1 MVVLDVV
8 VTDSQGQPVRG
19 LTRRDFGVIENGVEQ
34 KLSSFEAPPL
44 RKSQPSQERET
55 ISESSDN
62 SIPARNILVLDELNN
77 GVLDQAYARQS
88 IEKYLRKH
96 GPVLNQPTSLLIVGQ
111 DRLEFAHDYTRNG
124 AALKDAL
131 QGHHAEL
138 PFSQMT
144 GGAYRAV
151 ERLAKTL
158 GVLEQIASANLHY
171 AGRKNVIWIGS
182 GFPELNLRSLAA
194 QDRRSFAEAIRVMAR
209 ELSDARLVV
218 YTIDPQGLEVAPAAY
233 EDSFGDPTTGDPA
246 TGELLFEGLAPQT
259 GGKIFR
265 LQNQIDEAIA
275 ESMEDGAAYYTL
287 AYNPSNHNW
296 DGQFR
301 TVRVVVEGRG
311 LEARARKGYYAV
323 AESPLS
329 AGEVDD
335 AVSQALMSPMPF
347 RGIDVHATVTR
358 ADDGA
363 GRYVLGVD
371 GDALNWQSLPS
382 GKRRCQVTVVT
393 ATMGAGAQFATHN
406 VRELEAVADAQH
418 FRKPSDK
425 PVVFSFVAELPR
437 DTHYVKVVV
446 RDSTNGNIGT
456 TDISKDAIKL
466 R

>member
-8 VTDSQGQPVRG
+8 VTDSHGQPVRG
-19 LTRRDFGVIENGVEQ
+19 LTGRDFRVIENGVEQ
-34 KLSSFEAPPL
+34 KLASFEAPPL
-44 RKSQPSQERET
+44 PRSQLSQGRET
-55 ISESSDN
+55 ISGSRDN
-62 SIPARNILVLDELNN
+62 SIPARNIMVLDELNT
-77 GVLDQAYARQS
+77 GVFDEAYARQS
-88 IEKYLRKH
+88 LEKYLRKH

-111 DRLEFAHDYTRNG
+111 ERLEFAHDYTRDA

-131 QGHHAEL
+131 KGHHAEL

-151 ERLAKTL
+151 DRLAKTL
-158 GVLEQIASANLHY
+158 WVLEQIASANRHY

-182 GFPELNLRSLAA
+182 GFPQLNLRSLAA
-194 QDRRSFAEAIRVMAR
+194 QDRRNFAEAISTLAH
-209 ELSDARLVV
+209 ELSEARLVV
-218 YTIDPQGLEVAPAAY
+218 YTIDPQGLEVAPTAY
-233 EDSFGDPTTGDPA
+233 EDLFGDPT

-275 ESMEDGAAYYTL
+275 ESSEDGAAYYTL
-287 AYNPSNHNW
+287 TYNPNNHNW

-301 TVRVVVEGRG
+301 NVRVVVEGRG
-311 LEARARKGYYAV
+311 LQTRARKGYYAV

-335 AVSQALMSPMPF
+335 AMSKALMSPIPY
-347 RGIDVHATVTR
+347 RGLDLHATVTQ
-358 ADDGA
+358 ADEGA
-363 GRYVLGVD
+363 GKYVLRVD
-371 GDALNWQSLPS
+371 GDALNWQSLAS

-406 VRELEAVADAQH
+406 VRELEAVAEAQN

-456 TDISKDAIKL
+456 TNISKDTIKL